1 MYVKELTIRGFK
13 SFANPTTLR
22 FEPGITAIVGPNGSG
37 KSNIVDA
44 LAWVMGEQG
53 AKSLRGTSM
62 EDVIFAGT
70 STRPPLGRAQV
81 SLTIDNSDGTLGIEY
96 SEVTISR
103 TIYRNGGSEYA
114 INGSPVRLLD
124 VQELLSDTGL
134 GSHMHVVVG
143 QGRLDSILRATP
155 EDNRAFIEE
164 AAGILKHR
172 KRKERAL
179 RKLRNTQDNLDR
191 LDDLTK
197 EIHRQL
203 GPLRRQARVS
213 RRADAIHV
221 ALRDAQS
228 RLYADDAARLTAQ
241 RADVRGKLEEA
252 RARLDAQQK
261 QLSDVRVRIE
271 QLEQAS
277 SASSP
282 KLRELSQRWHDLAQL
297 GDRFDSLERLAL
309 ERAAGFESR
318 VQQPGG
324 EAPDL
329 LEARAREL
337 DEQHAQREA
346 DVQTLKLRLENAT
359 ERRADAEK
367 QLAQVR
373 QTLTQLRRAAQQR
386 EAQLAALRERAARE
400 ETLAQASAQRGAD
413 AEQQRNGFAAQL
425 KQAQERVDALQ
436 RQSSDVQTD
445 NTAAQL
451 DRARQAAQ
459 DARAARDAAAAEQRR
474 LDGDVIGMQ
483 AQADALT
490 EALAHSGAADHAGTG
505 GAGAGAGG
513 SEASRAR
520 DGVRTLGML
529 ADFVVV
535 DDGWED
541 AIARAIGDF
550 AKSCIVP
557 TMDDASVLLGQV
569 IHNRGGRNRPDMV
582 AALVAGTADLP
593 TPHATSDD
601 ASDVQASQSQPI
613 AGTRPAFTAVH
624 PNAHAADARTA
635 QAVAQSVRYL
645 LRGTLLVEDEAVAM
659 AAWTVAVQAADA
671 ASDDAGAQNDG
682 NPWIRLVTRD
692 GRVMTRVGGYAGSS
706 APSDLALAARR
717 DKAIARRDELIAE
730 RDAASARLAQAQ
742 ERYDAARQAEDAAKA
757 AATERRIKAQEA
769 ARSLDAARNSRDS
782 LARRIAD
789 LAQRIERFAE
799 ESAQHQQ
806 TLDALKADIAA
817 IEAADNAHTATDGAA
832 LDSAAQHGAAGD
844 HALDA
849 SDLAARETELE
860 KALADHRDTEVAARM
875 TWSEADRQCQSL
887 QRQAQMLRDSA
898 VQARTRHERIAQR
911 NERLAAN
918 AQQARGIAALA
929 RQAAHRIA
937 THAAA
942 AQKERD
948 ELQAASSKHDSQIAE
963 LRATRNNLEPEVSR
977 LRDAEHDLDIMR
989 ERLASEYGAMEQKI
1003 ADDLG
1008 LDMASVIK
1016 DYGPQVPVPVLD
1028 DDGRPMPLDDGGEDS
1043 AENAG
1048 SAENSGGAGTPSDA
1062 EGSGAGSAHPDFSA
1076 MTELD
1081 LSTVKTVPYVRQ
1093 EQEKRLAKAKRD
1105 LEALGKVNPL
1115 AGEEYDAL
1123 EARSAYINEQ
1133 RADVIQSRDDLL
1145 HLIKDLDTTMTD
1157 VFASAF
1163 ADTAAAFEKVFAT
1176 LFPGGTGHLRLE
1188 DPDDMLSTGVI
1199 VEASPSGKRVKQLSL
1214 LSGGERSLT
1223 ALALLFAIFTARP
1236 SPFYIMDEVEA
1247 ALDDVNLT
1255 RLLHAIDDL
1264 RSHAQLIIITHQQ
1277 RTMSIADALYGVTM
1291 RADGV
1296 TAVVSSKLD
1305 HTKPGGL
1312 EPHRLEP
1319 RGSEHGTSA

>member
-297 GDRFDSLERLAL
+297 GDRFDSLERLAE

-324 EAPDL
+324 EDPDL
-329 LEARAREL
+329 LETRAHEL

-413 AEQQRNGFAAQL
+413 AEQQRNGFATQL

-445 NTAAQL
+445 NSAAQL
-451 DRARQAAQ
+451 DRTRQAAQ

-483 AQADALT
+483 AQADTLAD
-490 EALAHSGAADHAGTG
+490 ALAHSGAADHAGTG
-505 GAGAGAGG
+505 GAGTTAGNSG
-513 SEASRAR
+513 ASPAR
-520 DGVRTLGML
+520 DDVRTLGAL

-550 AKSCIVP
+550 AKSRIVP
-557 TMDDASVLLGQV
+557 TMDDASVLLGQA
-569 IHNRGGRNRPDMV
+569 NQDQGGRNRPGMV
-582 AALVAGTADLP
+582 AALVAGAADLP
-593 TPHATSDD
+593 TSHVMSDDTSD
-601 ASDVQASQSQPI
+601 AQASQSQPI

-706 APSDLALAARR
+706 APSDLALTARR
-717 DKAIARRDELIAE
+717 DKAIACRDELIAE

-799 ESAQHQQ
+799 ESTQHQQ
-806 TLDALKADIAA
+806 TLDALKADIAV
-817 IEAADNAHTATDGAA
+817 IEAAGNAHAVTNNTSETGAA
-832 LDSAAQHGAAGD
+832 KDNTAKDNMA
-844 HALDA
+844 DA
-849 SDLAARETELE
+849 SDLAVRETELE

-875 TWSEADRQCQSL
+875 AWSEADRQCQSL

-898 VQARTRHERIAQR
+898 VQARTRRERIAQR

-937 THAAA
+937 THATA

-948 ELQAASSKHDSQIAE
+948 ELQAASSKHDSQIAA

-977 LRDAEHDLDIMR
+977 LRDAEHDLDITR

-1028 DDGRPMPLDDGGEDS
+1028 DDGRPMPLDDGGS
-1043 AENAG
+1043 GRAE
-1048 SAENSGGAGTPSDA
+1048 SSGNGHEHGNGDGLD
-1062 EGSGAGSAHPDFSA
+1062 EGDGSAHPDFSTMA
-1076 MTELD
+1076 ELD

-1145 HLIKDLDTTMTD
+1145 RLIKDLDTTMTD

-1319 RGSEHGTSA
+1319 RGSEHGTFA

>member
-252 RARLDAQQK
+252 RTRLDAQQK

-445 NTAAQL
+445 DSAAQL

-459 DARAARDAAAAEQRR
+459 DARAARDTAAAEQRR

-490 EALAHSGAADHAGTG
+490 EALAHGGAADHAGTG
-505 GAGAGAGG
+505 DAGAGAGNSG
-513 SEASRAR
+513 ASRAR
-520 DGVRTLGML
+520 DDVRTLGML

-557 TMDDASVLLGQV
+557 TMDDASVLLGQA
-569 IHNRGGRNRPDMV
+569 IQDQGGRNRLGMV
-582 AALVAGTADLP
+582 AALVAGAADLP
-593 TPHATSDD
+593 TSHAMSDD
-601 ASDVQASQSQPI
+601 TSDVQAFQSQPI

-635 QAVAQSVRYL
+635 QAVVQSVRYL

-799 ESAQHQQ
+799 ESTQHQQ
-806 TLDALKADIAA
+806 TLDALKADIAV
-817 IEAADNAHTATDGAA
+817 IEAAGNAHAVTNNTSETGAA
-832 LDSAAQHGAAGD
+832 KDNTAKDNTA
-844 HALDA
+844 DA

-875 TWSEADRQCQSL
+875 AWSEADRQCQSL

-898 VQARTRHERIAQR
+898 VQARTRREHIAQR

-937 THAAA
+937 AHATA

-948 ELQAASSKHDSQIAE
+948 ELQAASSKHDSQIAA

-977 LRDAEHDLDIMR
+977 LRDAEHDLDITR

-1028 DDGRPMPLDDGGEDS
+1028 DDGRPMPLDDGGS
-1043 AENAG
+1043 GRAE
-1048 SAENSGGAGTPSDA
+1048 SSGNGHEHGNGDGLD
-1062 EGSGAGSAHPDFSA
+1062 EGDGSAHPDFSTTA
-1076 MTELD
+1076 ELD

-1163 ADTAAAFEKVFAT
+1163 ADTAAAFEKVFAM

-1264 RSHAQLIIITHQQ
+1264 RTHAQLIIITHQQ

-1312 EPHRLEP
+1312 EPHRLESH
-1319 RGSEHGTSA
+1319 RSEHDTSV

>member
-22 FEPGITAIVGPNGSG
+22 FEPGVTAIVGPNGSG

-221 ALRDAQS
+221 SLRDAQC
-228 RLYADDAARLTAQ
+228 RLYADDAASLVSR
-241 RADVRGKLEEA
+241 RSEVRSQLEDA
-252 RARLDAQQK
+252 RK
-261 QLSDVRVRIE
+261 QLGDRQQELADVRVRIE
-271 QLEQAS
+271 KLEQAS

-282 KLRELSQRWHDLAQL
+282 RLRELSQHWHDLAQL
-297 GDRFDSLERLAL
+297 GERFESLERLAL

-324 EAPDL
+324 DDPDV
-329 LEARAREL
+329 LESRVREL
-337 DEQHAQREA
+337 DEQHARRET
-346 DVQTLKLRLENAT
+346 DVQTLRLRLENAT
-359 ERRADAEK
+359 ERRAEAEK

-373 QTLTQLRRAAQQR
+373 QTLAQVRRTAQER
-386 EAQLAALRERAARE
+386 EARLAALRERAARE
-400 ETLAQASAQRGAD
+400 ETLAQASTQRSAD
-413 AEQQRNGFAAQL
+413 AEQQRSALSTQLQQAQQRLDELQAQL
-425 KQAQERVDALQ
+425 AHAQADDTAEDLGNARKTAQE
-436 RQSSDVQTD
+436 
-445 NTAAQL
+445 
-451 DRARQAAQ
+451 ARQA
-459 DARAARDAAAAEQRR
+459 RDEAAAEQRR
-474 LDGDVIGMQ
+474 LDGEVIGMQ
-483 AQADALT
+483 AQAAALAD
-490 EALAHSGAADHAGTG
+490 ALAHGGPAGHAGKDVPPADGTASSP
-505 GAGAGAGG
+505 GASGTAALDMPTPDTPMLG
-513 SEASRAR
+513 
-520 DGVRTLGML
+520 TLS
-529 ADFVVV
+529 DFVAV

-550 AKSCIVP
+550 AASCIVQG
-557 TMDDASVLLGQV
+557 MDDACALLERTVRDGS
-569 IHNRGGRNRPDMV
+569 GTM
-582 AALVAGTADLP
+582 AALVSDARGGETAQGTTGGTAGEEADGTIGACP
-593 TPHATSDD
+593 
-601 ASDVQASQSQPI
+601 
-613 AGTRPAFTAVH
+613 AGTRPACAAVH
-624 PNAHAADARTA
+624 ANPHAADARVA
-635 QAVAQSVRYL
+635 QAVAASVRYL
-645 LRGTLLVEDEAVAM
+645 VRGTLLAQDEAVAI
-659 AAWTVAVQAADA
+659 AAWKAHAQDCVTRDPAAGHDG
-671 ASDDAGAQNDG
+671 DGACI
-682 NPWIRLVTRD
+682 PWTRLVTRD
-692 GRVMTRVGGYAGSS
+692 GRVLTLVGGYAGSM

-717 DKAIARRDELIAE
+717 DKALARRAELAAE
-730 RDAASARLAQAQ
+730 RDAASERLAQAQ
-742 ERYDAARQAEDAAKA
+742 KRYDEARRAEDAAKS
-757 AATERRIKAQEA
+757 AATEHRIKTQEC
-769 ARSLDAARNSRDS
+769 ARSLETARASRDGIE
-782 LARRIAD
+782 RRVTD

-799 ESAQHQQ
+799 ESAQHRQ
-806 TLDALKADIAA
+806 TLDALKKDIAA
-817 IEAADNAHTATDGAA
+817 VEAA
-832 LDSAAQHGAAGD
+832 SVPVPGD
-844 HALDA
+844 DA
-849 SDLAARETELE
+849 SGAPDLAARETDLE
-860 KALADHRDTEVAARM
+860 SALAAHREEEISARLA
-875 TWSEADRQCQSL
+875 WGEADRQCQSL
-887 QRQAQMLRDSA
+887 QRQAQMLRDTA
-898 VQARTRHERIAQR
+898 VQARARRERIARR
-911 NERLAAN
+911 NARLADDAGR
-918 AQQARGIAALA
+918 ARRIAALA
-929 RQAAHRIA
+929 GQAAQRVA
-937 THAAA
+937 AHAAA
-942 AQKERD
+942 AQKARD
-948 ELQAASSKHDSQIAE
+948 ELQAASSDHDSQIAA
-963 LRATRNNLEPEVSR
+963 LRATRNELEPVVSR
-977 LRDAEHDLDIMR
+977 LRDVEHDLDITR
-989 ERLASEYGAMEQKI
+989 ERLAAEYGALEQKI
-1003 ADDLG
+1003 ADGLG
-1008 LDMASVIK
+1008 LDVASIIR
-1016 DYGPQVPVPVLD
+1016 DYGPDVPVPVLD
-1028 DDGRPMPLDDGGEDS
+1028 DDGRPVPLEPKD
-1043 AENAG
+1043 
-1048 SAENSGGAGTPSDA
+1048 GAGRDNADHDNANDGDRTHAEQQPAEAAADA
-1062 EGSGAGSAHPDFSA
+1062 DAF
-1076 MTELD
+1076 D
-1081 LSTVKTVPYVRQ
+1081 LARVQTVPYVRQ

-1123 EARSAYINEQ
+1123 EARSRYINDQ
-1133 RADVIQSRDDLL
+1133 RADVVRSRDDLL
-1145 HLIKDLDTTMTD
+1145 QLIKDLDTTMTD

-1188 DPDDMLSTGVI
+1188 DPDDMLSTGVV

-1296 TAVVSSKLD
+1296 TAVVSSRLD

-1312 EPHRLEP
+1312 EPQRIRP
-1319 RGSEHGTSA
+1319 AQGSQT

>member
-241 RADVRGKLEEA
+241 RADVRDKLEEA

-324 EAPDL
+324 EDPDL
-329 LEARAREL
+329 LETRAREI

-445 NTAAQL
+445 DTAAQL
-451 DRARQAAQ
+451 DRTRQAAQ

-505 GAGAGAGG
+505 GAGATAGNSGA
-513 SEASRAR
+513 SPAR
-520 DGVRTLGML
+520 DDVRTLGML

-557 TMDDASVLLGQV
+557 TMDDASVLLRQA
-569 IHNRGGRNRPDMV
+569 IQDQGGRNRPGMV
-582 AALVAGTADLP
+582 AALVAGASDFP
-593 TPHATSDD
+593 TSHAMSDD
-601 ASDVQASQSQPI
+601 ASDAQASQSQPI

-624 PNAHAADARTA
+624 PNAHASDTRTA

-645 LRGTLLVEDEAVAM
+645 LRGTLLVEDEAAAM

-692 GRVMTRVGGYAGSS
+692 GRVMTCVGGYAGSS

-757 AATERRIKAQEA
+757 AATEHRIKAQEA

-806 TLDALKADIAA
+806 TLDALKADIAV
-817 IEAADNAHTATDGAA
+817 IEAAGNAHAVTNNTSETGAA
-832 LDSAAQHGAAGD
+832 KDNTA
-844 HALDA
+844 DA
-849 SDLAARETELE
+849 SDLAVRETELE

-875 TWSEADRQCQSL
+875 AWSEADRQCQSL

-898 VQARTRHERIAQR
+898 VQARTRRERIAQR

-918 AQQARGIAALA
+918 AQQAWGIAALA

-937 THAAA
+937 AHAAA

-977 LRDAEHDLDIMR
+977 LRDAEHDLDITR

-1008 LDMASVIK
+1008 LDMASIIR

-1028 DDGRPMPLDDGGEDS
+1028 DDGRPMPLDDGGENS
-1043 AENAG
+1043 TENAG
-1048 SAENSGGAGTPSDA
+1048 SAENSGGAGAPSDA
-1062 EGSGAGSAHPDFSA
+1062 GGSGAGSAHPDFSTMA
-1076 MTELD
+1076 ELD

-1145 HLIKDLDTTMTD
+1145 RLIKDLDTTMTD

-1163 ADTAAAFEKVFAT
+1163 ADTAAAFEKVFAM

-1264 RSHAQLIIITHQQ
+1264 RTHAQLIIITHQQ

-1312 EPHRLEP
+1312 ESHR
-1319 RGSEHGTSA
+1319 SEHGTSA

>member
-261 QLSDVRVRIE
+261 QLSEVRVRIE

-324 EAPDL
+324 EDPDL
-329 LEARAREL
+329 LEVRAREL

-400 ETLAQASAQRGAD
+400 ETLAQASVQRGAD
-413 AEQQRNGFAAQL
+413 AEQQRNGFATQL

-445 NTAAQL
+445 DTVAQL
-451 DRARQAAQ
+451 DRTRQAAQ

-490 EALAHSGAADHAGTG
+490 DALAHGGAADHAGAG
-505 GAGAGAGG
+505 GAGTTAGNSG
-513 SEASRAR
+513 ASPAR
-520 DGVRTLGML
+520 DDVQTLGTL

-557 TMDDASVLLGQV
+557 TMDDASVLLRQA
-569 IHNRGGRNRPDMV
+569 IQDQGGRNRTGMV
-582 AALVAGTADLP
+582 AALVAGAADFP
-593 TPHATSDD
+593 TSHATSDD
-601 ASDVQASQSQPI
+601 AADAQASQSQPI

-624 PNAHAADARTA
+624 PNTHASDTRTA

-645 LRGTLLVEDEAVAM
+645 LRGTLLAEDEAVAM
-659 AAWTVAVQAADA
+659 AAWTVAVQAADV

-706 APSDLALAARR
+706 APSDLALTARR
-717 DKAIARRDELIAE
+717 DKAIACRDELIAE

-832 LDSAAQHGAAGD
+832 PDSAAQHGAAGD

-875 TWSEADRQCQSL
+875 AWSEADRQCQSL

-898 VQARTRHERIAQR
+898 VQARTRREHIAQR

-918 AQQARGIAALA
+918 AQQARRIAALA

-937 THAAA
+937 AHAAA

-977 LRDAEHDLDIMR
+977 LRDAEHDLDITR

-1028 DDGRPMPLDDGGEDS
+1028 DDGRPMPLDDGGS
-1043 AENAG
+1043 GRAE
-1048 SAENSGGAGTPSDA
+1048 SSGNGHEHGNGDGLD
-1062 EGSGAGSAHPDFSA
+1062 EGDGSAHPDFSTTA
-1076 MTELD
+1076 ELD

-1163 ADTAAAFEKVFAT
+1163 ADTAAAFEKVFAM

-1264 RSHAQLIIITHQQ
+1264 RTHAQLIIITHQQ

-1312 EPHRLEP
+1312 EPHRLESH
-1319 RGSEHGTSA
+1319 RSEHGTSA

>member
-22 FEPGITAIVGPNGSG
+22 FEPGVTAIVGPNGSG

-191 LDDLTK
+191 LDDLVK

-221 ALRDAQS
+221 ALRDAQC
-228 RLYADDAARLTAQ
+228 RLYADDASRLAAQ
-241 RADVRGKLEEA
+241 RDQVRGQLEDAKTQLAAKDQELADVRA
-252 RARLDAQQK
+252 
-261 QLSDVRVRIE
+261 RIE

-282 KLRELSQRWHDLAQL
+282 RLRELSQRWHDLAQL
-297 GDRFDSLERLAL
+297 GERFQSLERLAQ

-318 VQQPGG
+318 VQQAGG
-324 EAPDL
+324 EDPEL
-329 LEARAREL
+329 LESRAGEL
-337 DEQHAQREA
+337 DEQYAQRSA
-346 DVQTLKLRLENAT
+346 DAQTVKLELENAT
-359 ERRADAEK
+359 ERRAEAEK

-373 QTLTQLRRAAQQR
+373 QTLAQLRRTAQER
-386 EAQLAALRERAARE
+386 EARLATLRERTARE
-400 ETLAQASAQRGAD
+400 EALAQSCVQRRAD
-413 AEQQRNGFAAQL
+413 AEQQRDGFATQL
-425 KQAQERVDALQ
+425 EQAQARLEALQQQSAHAEAPDGGDALEQ
-436 RQSSDVQTD
+436 
-445 NTAAQL
+445 
-451 DRARQAAQ
+451 
-459 DARAARDAAAAEQRR
+459 ARAAAQQARQERDDAAAEQRR
-474 LDGDVIGMQ
+474 LDGEVIGMQ
-483 AQADALT
+483 AKADALAD
-490 EALAHSGAADHAGTG
+490 ALAHDAGADAAAKPGKGAGKQPGNGGIAHADGTARPVATLGRLVDFLAIDEGWEDGIARALGDFATAQVVPGGDDVMALLEAAAHSDAGMAAALL
-505 GAGAGAGG
+505 AGAGNAVDAAD
-513 SEASRAR
+513 EADAQEST
-520 DGVRTLGML
+520 VSSGMPL
-529 ADFVVV
+529 
-535 DDGWED
+535 
-541 AIARAIGDF
+541 
-550 AKSCIVP
+550 P
-557 TMDDASVLLGQV
+557 
-569 IHNRGGRNRPDMV
+569 
-582 AALVAGTADLP
+582 AGTRAATDAVREN
-593 TPHATSDD
+593 PHATDGVV
-601 ASDVQASQSQPI
+601 AWHV
-613 AGTRPAFTAVH
+613 
-624 PNAHAADARTA
+624 AA
-635 QAVAQSVRYL
+635 SVRHL
-645 LRGTLLVEDEAVAM
+645 LRGTLLAEDEP
-659 AAWTVAVQAADA
+659 AALDWWKQWIHGDGMDGEDTGGDGAD
-671 ASDDAGAQNDG
+671 GDG
-682 NPWIRLVTRD
+682 TGDCAIAWQRLVLRD
-692 GRVMTRVGGYAGSS
+692 GRVLTRVGGYAGTA

-717 DKAIARRDELIAE
+717 DKALARRDELIAL
-730 RDAASARLAQAQ
+730 RDAASASLEQAQA
-742 ERYDAARQAEDAAKA
+742 RYDEARAAEDAAKS

-769 ARSLDAARNSRDS
+769 ARNLESARTSCESLERRVAD
-782 LARRIAD
+782 LARRIEQCD
-789 LAQRIERFAE
+789 E
-799 ESAQHQQ
+799 ESAQHTQ
-806 TLDALKADIAA
+806 TLDALKQDMAAVETANDGSAD
-817 IEAADNAHTATDGAA
+817 AT
-832 LDSAAQHGAAGD
+832 
-844 HALDA
+844 
-849 SDLAARETELE
+849 DLAARETELE
-860 KALADHRDTEVAARM
+860 ASLAQHRDNEIAARM
-875 TWSEADRQCQSL
+875 AWTDADRQCQSL
-887 QRQAQMLRDSA
+887 HRQAQMLRDNAAQVRS
-898 VQARTRHERIAQR
+898 RRERIAQR
-911 NERLAAN
+911 NAQLAAD
-918 AQQARGIAALA
+918 AAQARSIAALA
-929 RQAAHRIA
+929 RQAAHRVA
-937 THAAA
+937 AHASQ
-942 AQKERD
+942 AQAERD
-948 ELQAASSKHDSQIAE
+948 ELQAASSQHDSQIAA
-963 LRATRNNLEPEVSR
+963 LRATRNELEPVVSR
-977 LRDAEHDLDIMR
+977 LRDSEHDLDIRR
-989 ERLASEYGAMEQKI
+989 ERLAAEYGAMEQKI

-1008 LDMASVIK
+1008 LDVASLVK
-1016 DYGPQVPVPVLD
+1016 DFGPGVPVPVLD
-1028 DDGRPMPLDDGGEDS
+1028 DDGRPIPVAQQDDAGRPGDAAQAEGTAQSGSTARSDS
-1043 AENAG
+1043 AAQPDAG
-1048 SAENSGGAGTPSDA
+1048 QQG
-1062 EGSGAGSAHPDFSA
+1062 
-1076 MTELD
+1076 ELD
-1081 LSTVKTVPYVRQ
+1081 LAIPDSASDALNPGAIQTVPYVRA

-1123 EARSAYINEQ
+1123 EARSKYINDQ
-1133 RADVIQSRDDLL
+1133 RADVMKSRDDLL
-1145 HLIKDLDTTMTD
+1145 QLIKDLDATMTD
-1157 VFASAF
+1157 VFSSAF
-1163 ADTAAAFEKVFAT
+1163 EDTAAAFETVFAT

-1188 DPDDMLSTGVI
+1188 DPSDMLSTGVV

-1255 RLLHAIDDL
+1255 RLLQAINDL

-1312 EPHRLEP
+1312 EP
-1319 RGSEHGTSA
+1319 GAVSSAHA

>member
-1 MYVKELTIRGFK
+1 M
-13 SFANPTTLR
+13 
-22 FEPGITAIVGPNGSG
+22 
-37 KSNIVDA
+37 
-44 LAWVMGEQG
+44 
-53 AKSLRGTSM
+53 
-62 EDVIFAGT
+62 
-70 STRPPLGRAQV
+70 
-81 SLTIDNSDGTLGIEY
+81 
-96 SEVTISR
+96 
-103 TIYRNGGSEYA
+103 
-114 INGSPVRLLD
+114 
-124 VQELLSDTGL
+124 
-134 GSHMHVVVG
+134 
-143 QGRLDSILRATP
+143 
-155 EDNRAFIEE
+155 
-164 AAGILKHR
+164 
-172 KRKERAL
+172 
-179 RKLRNTQDNLDR
+179 
-191 LDDLTK
+191 
-197 EIHRQL
+197 
-203 GPLRRQARVS
+203 
-213 RRADAIHV
+213 
-221 ALRDAQS
+221 
-228 RLYADDAARLTAQ
+228 
-241 RADVRGKLEEA
+241 
-252 RARLDAQQK
+252 
-261 QLSDVRVRIE
+261 
-271 QLEQAS
+271 
-277 SASSP
+277 
-282 KLRELSQRWHDLAQL
+282 
-297 GDRFDSLERLAL
+297 
-309 ERAAGFESR
+309 
-318 VQQPGG
+318 
-324 EAPDL
+324 
-329 LEARAREL
+329 
-337 DEQHAQREA
+337 
-346 DVQTLKLRLENAT
+346 
-359 ERRADAEK
+359 
-367 QLAQVR
+367 
-373 QTLTQLRRAAQQR
+373 
-386 EAQLAALRERAARE
+386 
-400 ETLAQASAQRGAD
+400 
-413 AEQQRNGFAAQL
+413 
-425 KQAQERVDALQ
+425 
-436 RQSSDVQTD
+436 
-445 NTAAQL
+445 
-451 DRARQAAQ
+451 
-459 DARAARDAAAAEQRR
+459 
-474 LDGDVIGMQ
+474 
-483 AQADALT
+483 
-490 EALAHSGAADHAGTG
+490 
-505 GAGAGAGG
+505 
-513 SEASRAR
+513 
-520 DGVRTLGML
+520 
-529 ADFVVV
+529 
-535 DDGWED
+535 
-541 AIARAIGDF
+541 
-550 AKSCIVP
+550 
-557 TMDDASVLLGQV
+557 
-569 IHNRGGRNRPDMV
+569 
-582 AALVAGTADLP
+582 
-593 TPHATSDD
+593 SDD
-601 ASDVQASQSQPI
+601 TSDVQAFQSQPI

-706 APSDLALAARR
+706 APSDLALTARR

-817 IEAADNAHTATDGAA
+817 IEAADNAHTAIDGAA
-832 LDSAAQHGAAGD
+832 PDSAAQHGAAGD

-875 TWSEADRQCQSL
+875 AWSEADRQCQSL

-898 VQARTRHERIAQR
+898 VQARTRREHIAQR

-918 AQQARGIAALA
+918 AQQARRIAALA

-937 THAAA
+937 AHAAA

-1008 LDMASVIK
+1008 LDMASIIR

-1043 AENAG
+1043 AENAD
-1048 SAENSGGAGTPSDA
+1048 SAENSGGAGAPSDA
-1062 EGSGAGSAHPDFSA
+1062 EGSGNGPAHPDFSTMA
-1076 MTELD
+1076 ELD
-1081 LSTVKTVPYVRQ
+1081 LSMVKTVPYVRQ

-1264 RSHAQLIIITHQQ
+1264 RTHAQLIIITHQQ

-1312 EPHRLEP
+1312 EP

>member
-318 VQQPGG
+318 MQQPGG
-324 EAPDL
+324 EDPDL
-329 LEARAREL
+329 LEARAHEL
-337 DEQHAQREA
+337 DEQHAQHEA

-445 NTAAQL
+445 DTAAQL
-451 DRARQAAQ
+451 DRTRQAAQ

-483 AQADALT
+483 AQADALAD
-490 EALAHSGAADHAGTG
+490 ALAHSGAADHAGTG

-557 TMDDASVLLGQV
+557 TMDDASVLLRQA
-569 IHNRGGRNRPDMV
+569 IQDQGGRNRPGMV
-582 AALVAGTADLP
+582 AALVAGASDFP
-593 TPHATSDD
+593 TSHAMSDD
-601 ASDVQASQSQPI
+601 ASDAQASQSQPI

-624 PNAHAADARTA
+624 PNAHASDTRTA

-645 LRGTLLVEDEAVAM
+645 LRGTLLVEDEAAAM

-692 GRVMTRVGGYAGSS
+692 GRVMTCVGGYAGSS

-757 AATERRIKAQEA
+757 AATEHRIKAQEA

-817 IEAADNAHTATDGAA
+817 IEAADNAHTTTDGAA
-832 LDSAAQHGAAGD
+832 PDSAAQHGAAGD
-844 HALDA
+844 HTLNA
-849 SDLAARETELE
+849 SDLAVRETELE

-875 TWSEADRQCQSL
+875 AWSEADRQCQSL

-898 VQARTRHERIAQR
+898 AQARTRRERIAQR
-911 NERLAAN
+911 NERLTVN

-937 THAAA
+937 THATA

-948 ELQAASSKHDSQIAE
+948 ELQAASSKHDSQIAA

-1008 LDMASVIK
+1008 LDMASVIR

-1028 DDGRPMPLDDGGEDS
+1028 DDGRPMPLDDGGS
-1043 AENAG
+1043 GRAE
-1048 SAENSGGAGTPSDA
+1048 SSGNGHEHSNGDGLD
-1062 EGSGAGSAHPDFSA
+1062 EGDGSAHPDFSTTA
-1076 MTELD
+1076 ELD

-1163 ADTAAAFEKVFAT
+1163 ADTAAAFEKVFAM

-1264 RSHAQLIIITHQQ
+1264 RTHAQLIIITHQQ

-1312 EPHRLEP
+1312 EPHRLESH
-1319 RGSEHGTSA
+1319 RSEHGTSA

>member
-557 TMDDASVLLGQV
+557 TMDDASVLLRQA
-569 IHNRGGRNRPDMV
+569 IQDQGGRNRPGMV
-582 AALVAGTADLP
+582 AALVAGASDFP
-593 TPHATSDD
+593 TSHAMSDD
-601 ASDVQASQSQPI
+601 ASDAQASQSQPI

-624 PNAHAADARTA
+624 PNAHASDTRTA

-645 LRGTLLVEDEAVAM
+645 LRGTLLVEDEAAAM

-692 GRVMTRVGGYAGSS
+692 GRVMTCVGGYAGSS

-757 AATERRIKAQEA
+757 AATEHRIKAQEA

-806 TLDALKADIAA
+806 TLDALKADIAV
-817 IEAADNAHTATDGAA
+817 IEAAGNAHAVTNNTSETGAA
-832 LDSAAQHGAAGD
+832 KDNTA
-844 HALDA
+844 DA
-849 SDLAARETELE
+849 SDLAVRETELE

-875 TWSEADRQCQSL
+875 AWSEADRQCQSL

-898 VQARTRHERIAQR
+898 VQARTRRERIAQR

-937 THAAA
+937 AHAAA

-948 ELQAASSKHDSQIAE
+948 ELQAASSKHDSQIAA

-977 LRDAEHDLDIMR
+977 LRDAEHDLDITR

-1008 LDMASVIK
+1008 LDMASIIR

-1028 DDGRPMPLDDGGEDS
+1028 DDGRPMPLDDGGENS
-1043 AENAG
+1043 TENAG
-1048 SAENSGGAGTPSDA
+1048 SAENSGGAGAPSDA
-1062 EGSGAGSAHPDFSA
+1062 GGSGAGSAHPDFSTMA
-1076 MTELD
+1076 ELD

-1145 HLIKDLDTTMTD
+1145 RLIKDLDTTMTD

-1188 DPDDMLSTGVI
+1188 DPNDMLSTGVI

-1264 RSHAQLIIITHQQ
+1264 RTHAQLIIITHQQ

>member
-252 RARLDAQQK
+252 RTRLDAQQK

-324 EAPDL
+324 EDPDL
-329 LEARAREL
+329 LETRACEI

-445 NTAAQL
+445 DTAAQL
-451 DRARQAAQ
+451 DRARQVAQ

-490 EALAHSGAADHAGTG
+490 EALAHGGAADHAGVG
-505 GAGAGAGG
+505 GAGATAGNSGA
-513 SEASRAR
+513 SPAR
-520 DGVRTLGML
+520 DDVRTLGTL

-557 TMDDASVLLGQV
+557 TMDDASVLLGQA
-569 IHNRGGRNRPDMV
+569 IQDQGGRNRPGMV
-582 AALVAGTADLP
+582 AALVAGAADLP
-593 TPHATSDD
+593 TSHAMSDD
-601 ASDVQASQSQPI
+601 TSDVQAFQSQPI

-624 PNAHAADARTA
+624 PNAHALDTRTA

-671 ASDDAGAQNDG
+671 ASDDTGAQNDG

-706 APSDLALAARR
+706 APSDLALTARR

-799 ESAQHQQ
+799 ESTQHQQ
-806 TLDALKADIAA
+806 TLDALKADITV
-817 IEAADNAHTATDGAA
+817 IEAAGNAHAVTNNTSETGAA
-832 LDSAAQHGAAGD
+832 KDNTA
-844 HALDA
+844 DA

-875 TWSEADRQCQSL
+875 AWSEADRQCQSL

-898 VQARTRHERIAQR
+898 VQARTRREHIAQR

-937 THAAA
+937 AHATA

-948 ELQAASSKHDSQIAE
+948 ELQAASSKHDSQIAA

-977 LRDAEHDLDIMR
+977 LRDAEHDLDITR

-1028 DDGRPMPLDDGGEDS
+1028 DDGRPMPLDDGGS
-1043 AENAG
+1043 GRAE
-1048 SAENSGGAGTPSDA
+1048 SSGNGHEHGNGDGLD
-1062 EGSGAGSAHPDFSA
+1062 EGDGSAHPDFSTTA
-1076 MTELD
+1076 ELD

-1145 HLIKDLDTTMTD
+1145 HLIKDLDATMTD

-1163 ADTAAAFEKVFAT
+1163 ADTAAAFEKVFAM

-1312 EPHRLEP
+1312 ESHR
-1319 RGSEHGTSA
+1319 SEHGTSA